1 MLLTTHGLVPSFIGQ
16 KPALQIIP
24 LATIMHFSGTIGR
37 EKMNLI
43 AMSICV
49 LTILVTVST
58 EFSFQK
64 IYYKLVS
71 ILLLLDSSRDSSKIE
86 LCSKVRKS

>member
-1 MLLTTHGLVPSFIGQ
+1 MVTFKKLKVIMLLTTHGLVPSFIGQ

-37 EKMNLI
+37 VKMNLI

-64 IYYKLVS
+64 YIINWYFINL
-71 ILLLLDSSRDSSKIE
+71 IAFRLF
-86 LCSKVRKS
+86 

>member
-1 MLLTTHGLVPSFIGQ
+1 MVTFKKLKVIMLLTTHGLVPSFIGQ

-24 LATIMHFSGTIGR
+24 LATIMHFSGTNGR
-37 EKMNLI
+37 ERMNLI

-64 IYYKLVS
+64 YIINWYFINL
-71 ILLLLDSSRDSSKIE
+71 IAFRLF
-86 LCSKVRKS
+86 

>member
-58 EFSFQK
+58 FH
-64 IYYKLVS
+64 
-71 ILLLLDSSRDSSKIE
+71 SKKYIINWYFIN
-86 LCSKVRKS
+86 LIAFRLF

>member
-24 LATIMHFSGTIGR
+24 LATIMHFSGTNGR
-37 EKMNLI
+37 GKMNLI

-64 IYYKLVS
+64 IYYKLVFHQS
-71 ILLLLDSSRDSSKIE
+71 Y
-86 LCSKVRKS
+86 CF